1 MLPKDYFSGERAD
14 IARFIPAKVSAFLD
28 VGCGEGSFSAAL
40 KSATGAEA
48 WGVEIVPE
56 AAHKAGGKVDRL
68 LPGDIEIL
76 VDGLPEA
83 RFDAV
88 FFNDA
93 LEHLRDPYGLLKR
106 LRPKLRPGATV
117 IASIP
122 NVLHFS
128 VLADLLLRKDFRYKD
143 CGIQDSTHLR
153 FFTRKSMRR
162 LFEEQGYTVSNL
174 EPLNQSKNF
183 FYLLVNTLFFGYF
196 KESLVMQ
203 YVVVAT
209 LGPAAPSPAFIP

>member
-1 MLPKDYFSGERAD
+1 MFPKDYFSGERAD
-14 IARFIPAKVSAFLD
+14 IARFIPEKISAFLD
-28 VGCGEGSFSAAL
+28 VGCGEGSFSSAL

-56 AAHKAGGKVDRL
+56 AARVAEAKLDRL
-68 LPGDIEIL
+68 LVGDIETL

-93 LEHLRDPYGLLKR
+93 LEHLRDPYTLLGR
-106 LRPKLRPGATV
+106 LKPKLRPGATL

-128 VLADLLLRKDFRYKD
+128 VLAELVLEKDFRYKD

-153 FFTRKSMRR
+153 FFTPKSMRR
-162 LFEEQGYTVSNL
+162 LFEEQGYTVSSL
-174 EPLNQSKNF
+174 VPLNQSKKF
-183 FYLLVNTLFFGYF
+183 PYLLLNALSLGYF
-196 KESLVMQ
+196 RESLVKQ
-203 YVVVAT
+203 YAVVAS
-209 LGPAAPSPAFIP
+209 LGSAAPSI